1 VVLARKP
8 DAKPDRKAAVTDAL
22 DVTMFDPGLFD
33 AVLFDAGGI
42 LVLPD
47 PTVLA
52 PLLAYFGGE
61 PSIDAYVRAHYAGM
75 AAKSAAG
82 HGETFWDAYNHAYVR
97 SVGVPEGQVDA
108 AATALGHTRNAH
120 LWRWPIPDSVT
131 ALAALQSAGVPLG
144 VVSNASGQIEETLV
158 RSGICQAGDGPLTSM
173 RVVIDSHIV
182 GVAKPDPRIFDFA
195 LPHFADVARE
205 RIAYVGD
212 SVTMDIGGARAA
224 GLLPVLLDPHDDHAG
239 ADFHRIRT
247 LAELLPA
254 GAR

>member
-1 VVLARKP
+1 VPDSP
-8 DAKPDRKAAVTDAL
+8 DAVLL
-22 DVTMFDPGLFD
+22 DTVLLDTVLLDTGMFD

-47 PTVLA
+47 PTVMG
-52 PLLAYFGGE
+52 PLLAYFGADAA
-61 PSIDAYVRAHYAGM
+61 IDVHVRAHYAGM

-97 SVGVPEGQVDA
+97 SVGVPEPQVGA
-108 AATALGHTRNAH
+108 AATALAHTRNAH
-120 LWRWPIPDSVT
+120 LWRWPIPDSVS
-131 ALAALQSAGVPLG
+131 ALAALHDAGVPIG

-158 RSGICQAGDGPLTSM
+158 RSGVCQAGDGPCTPV

-182 GVAKPDPRIFDFA
+182 GVSKPDPRIFDFA
-195 LPHFADVARE
+195 LPHFADVPRE

-224 GLLPVLLDPHDDHAG
+224 GLLPVLLDPFDDHAD
-239 ADFHRIRT
+239 ADFIRIRSLT
-247 LAELLPA
+247 ELLSGAA
-254 GAR
+254 G